1 MITKAY
7 KSGSRYYYTGLLL
20 FMQAVVAF
28 ARSLAEIDRSVA
40 GCRTDAQ
47 RRRPRMI
54 NSVRTLMNIV
64 GPSPLFD
71 VEPSRLSVNK

>member
-1 MITKAY
+1 VYA
-7 KSGSRYYYTGLLL
+7 GCP
-20 FMQAVVAF
+20 
-28 ARSLAEIDRSVA
+28 LAEMDRSVA